1 MVVITYYSV
10 MMGGSSL
17 LDPKA
22 RPAMNVTRSL
32 SRRRFLGQSAWLAG
46 LPGMNALAAVDAEQ
60 ASFFLV
66 GDTHYCAS
74 KEDDGVLDPVSAEHN
89 SRLIEWLNR
98 LPGTEFTT
106 EAGGGT
112 VPEPHGV
119 IHAGDIVDNGD
130 KGPAVMA
137 KKVPIELSSFL
148 ADWGLNGGDARL
160 RWPVREVHGN
170 HDSPRGD
177 GLVIDEIRARNQRR
191 KGIVNLSENG
201 LHYSW
206 DWAGVHFVALGIVV
220 GDAPEVTRKRR
231 YGAMGSLPFLR
242 TDLAEQVGDSG
253 RPVVLVHHV
262 DVARYSVEM
271 PDEKVIHN
279 EWDYGDARA
288 YHETLKPYRVA
299 GALCGH
305 THARNL
311 FRWNGTADQKA
322 KEGLPFLNTDNAAHF
337 HGEKQ
342 AFLHV
347 QIANGETLVR
357 EFATEDGWKTGAW
370 RPQAWR
376 FAF

>member
-1 MVVITYYSV
+1 MKKLF
-10 MMGGSSL
+10 SS
-17 LDPKA
+17 
-22 RPAMNVTRSL
+22 TRSV
-32 SRRRFLGQSAWLAG
+32 SRRRFLGQSALLAG
-46 LPGMNALAAVDAEQ
+46 LPCANAMAASDAG
-60 ASFFLV
+60 AVTFFLV

-74 KEDDGVLDPVSAEHN
+74 EEDDRVLDPISAAHN
-89 SRLIEWLNR
+89 TRLVDWLNR
-98 LPGTEFTT
+98 LPGTEFSP
-106 EAGGGT
+106 ESGGGL

-130 KGPAVMA
+130 KGPAVMS

-177 GLVIDEIRARNQRR
+177 GLVIDEIKARNQRR
-191 KGIVNLSENG
+191 KGIVNRSDNG

-206 DWAGVHFVALGIVV
+206 NWAGIHFVALGIVV
-220 GDAPEVTRKRR
+220 GDAPEITRKRR
-231 YGAMGSLPFLR
+231 YGALGSLPFLR
-242 TDLAEQVGDSG
+242 TDLAEHVGDSG
-253 RPVVLVHHV
+253 RPVVLVHHI
-262 DVARYSVEM
+262 DVARYSVAV
-271 PDEKVIHN
+271 PDDKVIHN

-288 YHETLKPYRVA
+288 YHQTLRPYRVA

-311 FRWNGTADQKA
+311 FRWDGTADQKA
-322 KEGLPFLNTDNAAHF
+322 KEGIPFLNTDNAAHF
-337 HGEKQ
+337 KSSQQ

-347 QIANGETLVR
+347 QITNGETLVR
-357 EFATEDGWKTGAW
+357 EFATEDGWQTGSW
-370 RPQAWR
+370 RPQSWR